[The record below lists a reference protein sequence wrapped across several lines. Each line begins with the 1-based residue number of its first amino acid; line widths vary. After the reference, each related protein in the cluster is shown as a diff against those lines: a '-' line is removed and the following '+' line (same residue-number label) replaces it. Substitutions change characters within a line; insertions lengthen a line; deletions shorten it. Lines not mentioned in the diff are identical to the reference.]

1 MSVNSRFKKVFYNRW
16 TMLFAIGLGMLT
28 ILLLTSSFTKHSA
41 RDLHAKQVNLLIRQ
55 IGHRL
60 LLQAGDS
67 TSRVMPVMEVKEGT
81 FLLRFEKELVFN
93 HDSLVALTQDL
104 LPKAQFPSGYT
115 VTVHDCKGADI
126 VYGFQVNN
134 TLPDILPCNG
144 RRQPVGCYSVEF
156 AFPDFYES
164 VGQNEATP
172 EQLTQRALLLKA
184 DRQETE
190 SKNERKFSEKND
202 EHDIN
207 RLTEQLKSFKD
218 GLHKAGPISTATG
231 AEKSKTTTTDYPLSN
246 LIYSGL
252 LVLLAG
258 TLLIARYGKIFTN
271 STSRDRHEE
280 IIKQPVP
287 ELPAIGKFLFDVKNQ
302 RLLLGS
308 ALISLTDKECRIL
321 ELLNK
326 SFGDLIS
333 RETLMQEIW
342 INEGV
347 ITGRSLDM
355 FVSKLRKKLSGDPEL
370 RITNVHGKGYKLEIS
385 GIQIL

>member
-1 MSVNSRFKKVFYNRW
+1 MSVNSGFKKVFYNRW
-16 TMLFAIGLGMLT
+16 TMGFAIGLGMLT
-28 ILLLTSSFTKHSA
+28 ILLLTSSFTKHST

-81 FLLRFEKELVFN
+81 FVLRFEKELVFN
-93 HDSLVALTQDL
+93 HDSLLALSQDL
-104 LPKAQFPSGYT
+104 LPKSQFPSGYT

-134 TLPDILPCNG
+134 SLPDILACNG

-164 VGQNEATP
+164 VEQNEAAS

-190 SKNERKFSEKND
+190 SKDERKFSEKNY

-207 RLTEQLKSFKD
+207 KLTEQLKSFKD
-218 GLHKAGPISTATG
+218 GLHKAEPISAAIG
-231 AEKSKTTTTDYPLSN
+231 AEKSKTTINDYPLSN

-258 TLLIARYGKIFTN
+258 TLLIARYGKIFTT
-271 STSRDRHEE
+271 STSRDHGEE
-280 IIKQPVP
+280 IIKQSVP
-287 ELPAIGKFLFDVKNQ
+287 GLPNVGKFLFDVKNQ
-302 RLLLGS
+302 RLLFGS
-308 ALISLTDKECRIL
+308 AIISLTDKECRIL

-355 FVSKLRKKLSGDPEL
+355 FVSKLRKKLSSDPEL
-370 RITNVHGKGYKLEIS
+370 RITNVHGKGYRLEIREMEFS
-385 GIQIL
+385 